1 MKRKI
6 AAILAA
12 DAPNYGRLIA
22 ARADQTLV
30 DLTVARSIFD
40 DVIST
45 HDGRIFNTAGASVL
59 AEFSSSVE
67 AVRCAIGV
75 QRRLAAQQPTLPS
88 HDQLTFRI
96 GLMIGDIV
104 EHQGDLLGDG
114 VNVAARLAT
123 LAEDGG
129 ICVSRSVYE
138 QVRNKVDIRVID
150 LGLQALK
157 NMPEPVHA
165 LSLWA
170 GSDGKVPT
178 FARLDASSPTSI
190 TRALIGWI
198 GLGVLG
204 ALVVWQVLFAST
216 ASRAPGNATTTQR
229 EGEIAKPGVSDGR
242 VPNAASSSREFD
254 RRQKSQR
261 CSEIL
266 ERIQAGAGSAADQV
280 VLQKE
285 CQ

>member
-22 ARADQTLV
+22 ARADETLA
-30 DLTVARSIFD
+30 DLTVARAIFD
-40 DVIST
+40 DVVNT
-45 HDGRIFNTAGASVL
+45 HDGRIFNTSGASVL

-75 QRRLAAQQPTLPS
+75 QRRLASQPSAAPN
-88 HDQLTFRI
+88 HDHLTFRI
-96 GLMIGDIV
+96 GLTIGDIV

-114 VNVAARLAT
+114 VNVAARLAA

-129 ICVSRSVYE
+129 ICVSRTVYE
-138 QVRNKVDIRVID
+138 QVRNKVEISVTD

-157 NMPEPVHA
+157 NIPEPVHA
-165 LSLWA
+165 LSLRA
-170 GSDGKVPT
+170 GSDGKVPA
-178 FARLDASSPTSI
+178 FARPGPSGSTSI
-190 TRALIGWI
+190 NWVLIGWV

-204 ALVVWQVLFAST
+204 ALVGWQVLFASI
-216 ASRAPGNATTTQR
+216 APRAPANATATQR
-229 EGEIAKPGVSDGR
+229 EGEIAKPGAPDGR

-254 RRQKSQR
+254 RRQKMQR

-280 VLQKE
+280 ALQRD